1 MAFGIP
7 ACLCRPEIPTDRYA
21 APVSELLSG
30 YETRQFASSPV
41 YGLQEYGPPSQ
52 KLITKNVYIHVPP
65 VEEPEL
71 QPVQVFEKQI
81 PKKHYKIIFIKG
93 IVQILILK
101 N

>member
-1 MAFGIP
+1 MMAAGIP
-7 ACLCRPEIPTDRYA
+7 ACLCKPEILTDRYA
-21 APVSELLSG
+21 APISEFLPG
-30 YETRQFASSPV
+30 FETRQFASSPV
-41 YGLQEYGPPSQ
+41 YGPPQEYGPQSQ

-93 IVQILILK
+93 TDSC
-101 N
+101 